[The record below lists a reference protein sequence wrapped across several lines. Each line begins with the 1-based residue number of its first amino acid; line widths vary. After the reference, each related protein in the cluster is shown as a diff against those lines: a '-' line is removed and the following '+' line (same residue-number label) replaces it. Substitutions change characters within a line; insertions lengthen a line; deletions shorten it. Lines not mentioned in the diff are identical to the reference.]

1 MTTEVLA
8 GAEKRNTQRPVSRVY
23 WILSS
28 TLGLTGVIVGIGIG
42 ARWLYAGVVNV
53 TTLASLLGL
62 LLGSA
67 LVVLGLRRATAGR
80 RPWAKFA
87 LGTALALVVTLI
99 AWTLTPAV
107 MATNVP
113 PTVTDWTPSSVLAI
127 NGREVRFLTGDGVQL
142 WAWYLPPPQG
152 KVVILRHGAGSSA
165 SDVIRQ
171 ASVLAANG
179 FGVLMTDAR
188 GHGRSE
194 GRAMDFGWYGDL
206 DIEAA
211 VSFLVAQPE
220 VDPGRIAALGM
231 SMGGEEAI
239 GAAGADGRIAAV
251 VAEGVTARTVADK
264 TWLSDVYGWRGW
276 VQVQLERLQY
286 GFADVLTE
294 APLPGTLSS
303 AAVHASPR
311 PILLITAG
319 LVADEADAAEHIRRN
334 AAGNVEVWTIPEAD
348 HVQGLDA
355 RPAEWETKVIGF
367 LDEALAG

>member
-8 GAEKRNTQRPVSRVY
+8 GPDERNRERSLPNVY
-23 WILSS
+23 WILFSM
-28 TLGLTGVIVGIGIG
+28 LGLAGVIVGFGIG
-42 ARWLYAGVVNV
+42 ARWLSAGVVNV
-53 TTLASLLGL
+53 TTLASLSGL

-80 RPWAKFA
+80 RPLARFG
-87 LGTALALVVTLI
+87 LGTALALVVALI

-107 MATNVP
+107 MATYVP
-113 PTVTDWTPSSVLAI
+113 PSETDWASPSGLAI
-127 NGREVRFLTGDGVQL
+127 NGREVRFLTSDGVQL

-171 ASVLAANG
+171 ALVLVANG
-179 FGVLMTDAR
+179 YGVLMTDAR
-188 GHGRSE
+188 GNGHSE
-194 GRAMDFGWYGDL
+194 GRAMDFGWYGDR

-211 VSFLVAQPE
+211 VSFLIAQPE
-220 VDPGRIAALGM
+220 VDAGRIAAMGM

-239 GAAGADGRIAAV
+239 GAAGADRRIAAV
-251 VAEGVTARTVADK
+251 VAEGATARTAADK
-264 TWLSDVYGWRGW
+264 AWLSDEYGWRGW

-294 APLPGTLSS
+294 APMPATLAS
-303 AAVHASPR
+303 AALQASPR

-319 LVADEADAAEHIRRN
+319 LTPDEANAAEHIRLN
-334 AAGNVEVWTIPEAD
+334 AAGNVAVWTVPQAD
-348 HVQGLDA
+348 HIQGLETS
-355 RPAEWETKVIGF
+355 PAEWETKVIGF
-367 LDEALAG
+367 LDEALLG